1 MKKSVRIFWR
11 IFLGGFLAVVLL
23 IILCAY
29 GVFGEMPSLKE
40 LENPSLLQTSE
51 VYADDGTLMGKYY
64 LERGN
69 RSNVEYK
76 DISKNLVDALIA
88 TEDVRFHN
96 HSGIDYKRTAS
107 AVLSAGSRGGAS
119 TITQQLAKALLDHQR
134 GSKAN
139 RVIQK
144 IKEWIIAIKLER
156 NFTKEEIIALYLN
169 AVFYG
174 ENSYGIRNASRTY
187 FQLEPDRLNVEQAAL
202 LVGIVNAPS
211 LYNPRR
217 NPKAALDRRN
227 VVISRMATNG
237 KISEAEAV
245 KLKAKPIKLN
255 YNQLDENVGYAPYFR
270 EILREELKEILKDTK
285 NPDGKPYNIYND
297 GLKIYTTINP
307 RMQEYAEEAMYS
319 HMPAMQKILNSTSFI
334 KNGDIWKGHE
344 NVLEAA
350 MKNSDRWRNLAEDGL
365 SDKEI
370 RANFKQKV
378 PMKVFAWN
386 AKREKDTVMTPM
398 DSIKYHRLM
407 FQGSFMAMDPITGEV
422 KAWVGGINF
431 KNYKYD
437 HVNLKTKRQIGSTVK
452 PFLYAQAVEER
463 GMNAETVLERTAVKF
478 PGGWVP
484 SQKICKGGTMSFAAA
499 LAWSDNCCSAHVMEQ
514 VGPGPFADF
523 LSRIGIPTK
532 VEAHPSNA
540 LGACDLSLFELMWGY
555 TIFPGRGFSTKP
567 YYITR
572 IEDRNGNTIKRFD
585 YSANRKEAISEITAY
600 KMTKLM
606 QGTVDVGTAAGLRG
620 RLGAAAMGGKTG
632 TTNDNTD
639 AWFMGYVP
647 QLLAGGWIGCDD
659 RFIHLGKSDT
669 RGYGGFAA
677 RPIWEYFMKKV
688 YADKKL
694 GLDKSAVFVKPENMD
709 SEILSADPYSMLT
722 DQPPPGAEGTDI
734 GAGSSQ
740 DYENTE
746 YIGPESQ
753 KIPDEENPVKKDT
766 IKATQKKEE
775 SISDTKPI
783 GAPVDEKKKKKGLLR
798 RIFDK
803 KDN

>member
-11 IFLGGFLAVVLL
+11 IFIGGFLAFVLL
-23 IILCAY
+23 VIMCAY

-51 VYADDGTLMGKYY
+51 VYAVDGTLMGKYY

-69 RSNVEYK
+69 RSNVEYT
-76 DISKNLVDALIA
+76 DLSKHLIDALIA
-88 TEDVRFHN
+88 TEDERFYS
-96 HSGIDYKRTAS
+96 HSGIDFKRTIS
-107 AVLSAGSRGGAS
+107 AVAFAGSRGGAS
-119 TITQQLAKALLDHQR
+119 TITQQLAKALLDHQK

-144 IKEWIIAIKLER
+144 LKEWIIAIKLER
-156 NFTKEEIIALYLN
+156 NFTKEEIVALYLN
-169 AVFYG
+169 AVPYG
-174 ENSYGIRNASRTY
+174 DNIYGIRNATRTF
-187 FQLEPDRLNVEQAAL
+187 FQKEPYAVNINEAAML
-202 LVGIVNAPS
+202 IGMLKGNS

-217 NPKAALDRRN
+217 NAKAAFDRRN
-227 VVISRMATNG
+227 VVLNQMVKNE
-237 KISEAEAV
+237 KLSEAEAA
-245 KLKAKPIKLN
+245 KLKVLPNDISKYKKM
-255 YNQLDENVGYAPYFR
+255 DENTGYAPYFR

-285 NPDGKPYNIYND
+285 NPDGKPYNIYDD
-297 GLKIYTTINP
+297 GLRIYTTINP
-307 RMQEYAEEAMYS
+307 RMQEYAEEAVAF
-319 HMPAMQKILNSTSFI
+319 HMPVMQKILNSTSYI
-334 KNGDIWKGHE
+334 KNGSIWKGKE
-344 NVLEAA
+344 KVLEDA
-350 MKNSDRWRNLAEDGL
+350 MKSSDRWKNLADDGL

-370 RANFKQKV
+370 KASFSQKV
-378 PMKVFAWN
+378 QMKIFAWN
-386 AKREKDTVMTPM
+386 SKREKDTVMTPM
-398 DSIKYHRLM
+398 DSIKYHRQML
-407 FQGSFMAMDPITGEV
+407 QSSFMVMDPVTGEV

-431 KNYKYD
+431 KTYKYD
-437 HVNLKTKRQIGSTVK
+437 HVNIKTQRQIGSTVK

-463 GMNAETVLERTAVKF
+463 GMNAETPLERTAVHF

-523 LSRIGIPTK
+523 LGRIGIPTK
-532 VEAHPSNA
+532 VEPHPSNA

-555 TIFPGRGFSTKP
+555 SIFAGRGFTTKP
-567 YYITR
+567 YFITR

-585 YSANRKEAISEITAY
+585 YSVNRKEAISEVTAY
-600 KMTKLM
+600 KMTQLM
-606 QGTVDVGTAAGLRG
+606 QGTVDVGTAAGLRN

-639 AWFMGYVP
+639 AWFIGYVP
-647 QLLAGGWIGCDD
+647 QLEAGGWVGCDD
-659 RFIHLGKSDT
+659 RFIHLAKTDT

-688 YADKKL
+688 YADNTL
-694 GLDKSAVFVKPENMD
+694 GLDKSAIFTKPENMD
-709 SEILSADPYSMLT
+709 NEILSADPLATISEL
-722 DQPPPGAEGTDI
+722 PPPGAEGTDI

-740 DYENTE
+740 DYDNTE

-753 KIPDEENPVKKDT
+753 KVPEEDSPVKKDT
-766 IKATQKKEE
+766 LKSSAKKED
-775 SISDTKPI
+775 SDIKPI
-783 GAPVDEKKKKKGLLR
+783 GAPVDDKKKKKGLLK

-803 KDN
+803 KED

>member
-1 MKKSVRIFWR
+1 
-11 IFLGGFLAVVLL
+11 
-23 IILCAY
+23 
-29 GVFGEMPSLKE
+29 
-40 LENPSLLQTSE
+40 
-51 VYADDGTLMGKYY
+51 
-64 LERGN
+64 
-69 RSNVEYK
+69 
-76 DISKNLVDALIA
+76 
-88 TEDVRFHN
+88 
-96 HSGIDYKRTAS
+96 
-107 AVLSAGSRGGAS
+107 
-119 TITQQLAKALLDHQR
+119 
-134 GSKAN
+134 
-139 RVIQK
+139 
-144 IKEWIIAIKLER
+144 
-156 NFTKEEIIALYLN
+156 
-169 AVFYG
+169 
-174 ENSYGIRNASRTY
+174 
-187 FQLEPDRLNVEQAAL
+187 
-202 LVGIVNAPS
+202 
-211 LYNPRR
+211 
-217 NPKAALDRRN
+217 
-227 VVISRMATNG
+227 
-237 KISEAEAV
+237 
-245 KLKAKPIKLN
+245 
-255 YNQLDENVGYAPYFR
+255 
-270 EILREELKEILKDTK
+270 
-285 NPDGKPYNIYND
+285 
-297 GLKIYTTINP
+297 
-307 RMQEYAEEAMYS
+307 
-319 HMPAMQKILNSTSFI
+319 
-334 KNGDIWKGHE
+334 
-344 NVLEAA
+344 
-350 MKNSDRWRNLAEDGL
+350 
-365 SDKEI
+365 
-370 RANFKQKV
+370 
-378 PMKVFAWN
+378 MKVFAWN
-386 AKREKDTVMTPM
+386 AKREKDTVMTPL
-398 DSIKYHRLM
+398 DSIKYHRQM

-437 HVNLKTKRQIGSTVK
+437 HVNLRTKRQIGSTVK

-463 GMNAETVLERTAVKF
+463 GMTAETVLERTAVKF

-484 SQKICKGGTMSFAAA
+484 SQKICKGGTMSFASA

-567 YYITR
+567 YFITR

-606 QGTVDVGTAAGLRG
+606 QGTVDVGTAAGLRN

-659 RFIHLGKSDT
+659 RFIHLGKNDT
-669 RGYGGFAA
+669 RGYGGYAA

-688 YADKKL
+688 YADKTL
-694 GLDKSAVFVKPENMD
+694 GLDKSATFVKPDNMD
-709 SEILSADPYSMLT
+709 NEILSADPLAYLT

-753 KIPDEENPVKKDT
+753 KIPDEDKPVEKRDT
-766 IKATQKKEE
+766 TRSSAKKE
-775 SISDTKPI
+775 DPVDAKPI
-783 GAPVDEKKKKKGLLR
+783 GAPVDDKKKKKGLLR

>member
-11 IFLGGFLAVVLL
+11 VFIGGFLAFVVLV
-23 IILCAY
+23 IMCAY

-51 VYADDGTLMGKYY
+51 VYAVDGTLMGKYY

-69 RSNVEYK
+69 RSNVEYS
-76 DISKNLVDALIA
+76 DLSKHLIDALIA
-88 TEDVRFHN
+88 TEDERFYS
-96 HSGIDYKRTAS
+96 HSGIDFKRTIS
-107 AVLSAGSRGGAS
+107 AVVSLGSRGGAS
-119 TITQQLAKALLDHQR
+119 TITQQLAKALLEHQK

-144 IKEWIIAIKLER
+144 LKEWIIAIKLER
-156 NFTKEEIIALYLN
+156 NFTKEEIVALYLN
-169 AVFYG
+169 AVPYG
-174 ENSYGIRNASRTY
+174 DNIYGIRNATRTF
-187 FQLEPDRLNVEQAAL
+187 FQKEPYA
-202 LVGIVNAPS
+202 VNINESAMLIGMLKGNS

-217 NPKAALDRRN
+217 NAKAAFDRRN
-227 VVISRMATNG
+227 VVLNQMVKNG
-237 KISEAEAV
+237 KISEAEAA
-245 KLKAKPIKLN
+245 KLKVLPNDISKYKKM
-255 YNQLDENVGYAPYFR
+255 DENTGYAPYFR

-285 NPDGKPYNIYND
+285 NPDGKPYNIYDD
-297 GLKIYTTINP
+297 GLRIYTTINP
-307 RMQEYAEEAMYS
+307 RMQEYAEEAVYS
-319 HMPAMQKILNSTSFI
+319 HMPVMQKILNSTSYI
-334 KNGDIWKGHE
+334 KNGSIWKE
-344 NVLEAA
+344 KEKILEDA
-350 MKNSDRWRNLAEDGL
+350 MKSSDRWKNLDDDGL
-365 SDKEI
+365 SEKEI
-370 RANFKQKV
+370 RASFSQKV
-378 PMKVFAWN
+378 PMKIFAWN

-398 DSIKYHRLM
+398 DSIKYHKQML
-407 FQGSFMAMDPITGEV
+407 QASFMVMDPVTGEV
-422 KAWVGGINF
+422 KAWVGGISF
-431 KNYKYD
+431 KTYKYD

-463 GMNAETVLERTAVKF
+463 GMNAETILERTAVHF

-484 SQKICKGGTMSFAAA
+484 SQKNCKGGTMSFAAA

-523 LSRIGIPTK
+523 LGRIGIPTK
-532 VEAHPSNA
+532 VEPYPSNA

-555 TIFPGRGFSTKP
+555 SIFAGRGFTTKP
-567 YYITR
+567 YFITR

-585 YSANRKEAISEITAY
+585 YSVNRKEAISEVTAY
-600 KMTKLM
+600 KMTQLM
-606 QGTVDVGTAAGLRG
+606 QGTVDVGTAAGLRN

-647 QLLAGGWIGCDD
+647 QLEAGGWVGCDD
-659 RFIHLGKSDT
+659 RFIHLAKSDT

-688 YADKKL
+688 YADNTL
-694 GLDKSAVFVKPENMD
+694 GLDRSAVFAKPENMD
-709 SEILSADPYSMLT
+709 NEILSADPLATISEL
-722 DQPPPGAEGTDI
+722 PPPGAEGTDI

-740 DYENTE
+740 DYNNTE

-753 KIPDEENPVKKDT
+753 KVPDEDAPIKKDT
-766 IKATQKKEE
+766 LKYPAKKDD
-775 SISDTKPI
+775 SDIKPI
-783 GAPVDEKKKKKGLLR
+783 GAPTEDKKKKKGLLK